1 MNVHAVQHI
10 FAKHRILV
18 FQEEG
23 DISHINQ
30 AYNQFAAK
38 ADKLGMHQYCDIVK
52 PILWKAMDQW
62 YLMDIAIGAQKN
74 TKEAWINSLKRMNI
88 HP

>member
-1 MNVHAVQHI
+1 M
-10 FAKHRILV
+10 FAKHKILV

-38 ADKLGMHQYCDIVK
+38 ADKLRMHQYCDTVK
-52 PILWKAMDQW
+52 PILLWKAMDQW
-62 YLMDIAIGAQKN
+62 YLMAIAIGAQKN